1 MLFRLV
7 QEALLNARKHA
18 HARLLS
24 VSLDRRAS
32 EVVLNI
38 EDDGCG
44 FATASIPAGHYGL
57 LTMRER
63 AEVSGGVLEITSQLG
78 RGTLISVRFPLETSS

>member
-18 HARLLS
+18 RAGRVS
-24 VSLDRRAS
+24 VRFALEADDI
-32 EVVLNI
+32 VLTV

-44 FATASIPAGHYGL
+44 FESASVPIGHYGL

-63 AEVSGGVLEITSQLG
+63 ADVSGGRLEIRSASG
-78 RGTLISVRFPLETSS
+78 RGTRVSVRFNAESMS